1 MCGRTD
7 GCVAVVKGRRSV
19 ARITVTALLVCH
31 WTDTSHL
38 TLTSAAATRART
50 LDTDHAPT
58 ADISHDDD
66 DDDASQPLRC
76 RLVELTNYFQLTIL
90 SMCIT
95 QRPWGRCL
103 QVKYRY
109 LTDTDVCLKQSA
121 IRQWLQVGRRSALIP
136 IMRVGSVQ
144 FWATLRSHKTFLWPS
159 LCLVTM
165 FSTSQLFC
173 GLLTLSLP
181 LPRSCR
187 CCRCWRE
194 GVNTAAYMRITIR
207 HSAAE
212 LDPCIKNYLWRFDL
226 LA

>member
-1 MCGRTD
+1 VCGRTD

-19 ARITVTALLVCH
+19 ARVTVTALLVCH

-58 ADISHDDD
+58 ADISLDDD

-109 LTDTDVCLKQSA
+109 WRLFGLGAISYQTMITSRLLQCANTDNACGISA
-121 IRQWLQVGRRSALIP
+121 VLSDFALP
-136 IMRVGSVQ
+136 
-144 FWATLRSHKTFLWPS
+144 
-159 LCLVTM
+159 
-165 FSTSQLFC
+165 
-173 GLLTLSLP
+173 
-181 LPRSCR
+181 
-187 CCRCWRE
+187 
-194 GVNTAAYMRITIR
+194 
-207 HSAAE
+207 
-212 LDPCIKNYLWRFDL
+212 
-226 LA
+226 